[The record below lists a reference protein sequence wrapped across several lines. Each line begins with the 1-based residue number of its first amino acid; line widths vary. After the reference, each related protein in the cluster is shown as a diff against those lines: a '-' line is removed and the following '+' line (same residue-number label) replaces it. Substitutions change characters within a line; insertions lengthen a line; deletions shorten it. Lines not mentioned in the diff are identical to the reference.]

1 MKWKRFQQLN
11 HTSEAGFTYVEVL
24 IATVILT
31 VALLGIGT
39 TLSRSVEIAGV
50 QERQR
55 TAVALA
61 QSKLEELLGS
71 TDPASLTN
79 AGDFD
84 DTYRQYH
91 WQSEASGP
99 DDNGLYRIAVSV
111 FWNQT
116 GTERQENL
124 VTYATFRT
132 ATTQST
138 NPTEIEGSRGNEN

>member
-1 MKWKRFQQLN
+1 MKWFHQQLN
-11 HTSEAGFTYVEVL
+11 HTPESGFSYVEVL

-39 TLSRSVEIAGV
+39 TLSRSVQLSGV

-55 TAVALA
+55 TAVSLA

-71 TDPASLTN
+71 ADLASLTD

-84 DTYRQYH
+84 DAHRQYH

-99 DDNGLYRIAVSV
+99 DDNGLYRIEVTV
-111 FWNQT
+111 FWNQA

-124 VTYATFRT
+124 VTYATFQT
-132 ATTQST
+132 K
-138 NPTEIEGSRGNEN
+138 GSQNEY

>member
-1 MKWKRFQQLN
+1 MKRKRFQQLS

-31 VALLGIGT
+31 VALLGIGI

-61 QSKLEELLGS
+61 QSKMEALLTS
-71 TDPASLTN
+71 TDPTSLTD

-84 DTYRQYH
+84 DPHRQYH

-111 FWNQT
+111 FWNQA
-116 GTERQENL
+116 GTERQASL
-124 VTYATFRT
+124 VTYATFRS
-132 ATTQST
+132 AITQ
-138 NPTEIEGSRGNEN
+138 NQTETKGSREE